1 METRFKFKRPD
12 QTPKDPPGHAP
23 RLRGLGPAHRVTSTW
38 KFRSPARGLTG
49 QTGFRPCTWPS
60 QARPGL
66 GSPVDTRRSSRPC
79 ARHARD
85 CGLRNTSG
93 LYAVGTS
100 TMHSEHRS
108 IAGRGAIFGK
118 RPPHRCLS
126 ARSAL
131 RPRDTH
137 RFLSSRRSAAF
148 PLSVSCCSP
157 AKCLVCANATRRRRL
172 GRWALRPGARNRP
185 AAAECFP
192 VAQIQK

>member
-1 METRFKFKRPD
+1 M
-12 QTPKDPPGHAP
+12 
-23 RLRGLGPAHRVTSTW
+23 
-38 KFRSPARGLTG
+38 
-49 QTGFRPCTWPS
+49 
-60 QARPGL
+60 
-66 GSPVDTRRSSRPC
+66 DTCRSSRPC

-108 IAGRGAIFGK
+108 IGGRGAIFGK

-126 ARSAL
+126 AGSAP
-131 RPRDTH
+131 RPRDAH

-148 PLSVSCCSP
+148 APSVSCCSP

-172 GRWALRPGARNRP
+172 GRWALRPGRETGLRRPSVSQLPEFRNSGSSMGSSRSRVINRIYIFLIRLNPFKMLVRFP
-185 AAAECFP
+185 AA
-192 VAQIQK
+192 